1 MLTLRATAASTAVVT
16 VLLLAMAPAVVG
28 KTNENASEKYC
39 SSKGGNVVELKP
51 YLNADTDAR
60 VELGGSMKVCQF
72 VSQEGDNP
80 VQVVADLS
88 TVHSKFPTLAGLA
101 YMAKVPSSNSG
112 TAGSNPAASYCPDD
126 LGGTE
131 MFGTQGNGAW
141 VGALD
146 PGMEAGA
153 SEPLGD
159 SIVLCVFADRSA
171 IDEWAL
177 FYHSAGEVR
186 GTDLTSVM
194 RYQASDTT
202 PEVFATGE

>member
-1 MLTLRATAASTAVVT
+1 MLTPRATAASAALVT
-16 VLLLAMAPAVVG
+16 VLLLTLASAGVG
-28 KTNENASEKYC
+28 KSKENDSEKYC
-39 SSKGGNVVELKP
+39 ADKGGNVVELKP

-60 VELGGSMKVCQF
+60 VELGGSFKVCQF
-72 VSQEGDNP
+72 ITQEGDNP

-88 TVHSKFPTLAGLA
+88 TVHSKYPTLAGLA

-112 TAGSNPAASYCPDD
+112 AAGSNPAASYCPDD

-131 MFGTQGNGAW
+131 AFGSQGAGAW

-146 PGMEAGA
+146 PGAEAGA
-153 SEPLGD
+153 TEPLGD
-159 SIVLCVFADRSA
+159 TIVLCVFADRSA

-177 FYHSAGEVR
+177 FYHSTGETR